1 MEENVKDYSKMSHE
15 ELLAEIEQLLKRLD
29 AKKDEKVFWYNK
41 TKEEWQ
47 KLEAIRHIIQ
57 GVSTLL

>member
-29 AKKDEKVFWYNK
+29 AQKDEKAFWYKK
-41 TKEEWQ
+41 TKEANSQ
-47 KLEAIRHIIQ
+47 LEALKMIIQ
-57 GVSTLL
+57 GISMLL

>member
-29 AKKDEKVFWYNK
+29 AQKDEKVFWYNK
-41 TKEEWQ
+41 TKEERQ
-47 KLEAIRHIIQ
+47 KLEAIKHIIQ